1 MTEKKMQGAIKAIFL
16 DDNTFHGVTI
26 NLRSLTIFTVKM
38 AAENPRLPALFVLNP
53 ELPRTSA
60 TLKF

>member
-16 DDNTFHGVTI
+16 DDNTFHGITI
-26 NLRSLTIFTVKM
+26 NPTLINYFYGKM